1 MTAAR
6 RLAPWRIGLGV
17 VVAVTALLPV
27 AITRWARARDARALA
42 ARSAASTAAYL
53 ALVTPA
59 ARSGPGYNLSQLL
72 IRSRA
77 LDQLSGLHERLEVYH
92 GTAPLVHA
100 TAPPLS
106 PGIVEALRRQ
116 AAVRWTGPTAALA
129 PLFDRAGW
137 DVVGAVEADTALP
150 EGALV
155 AWLAGAVALALVTGA
170 AAARALGGP
179 AAAAQLAAR
188 RYVAAVGL
196 LALVASLDVRAAAA
210 DATNLWLDDTRLLL
224 QEAAAHAP
232 EVRSAASLATIARD
246 GEVVAGD
253 SAGRAPRRRE
263 VAGLPRAT
271 VAVRLA
277 PGRWAELRTAPAEAA
292 AGGWLVA
299 TAALALGGALGMMLA
314 TWGVAA
320 ARRPRSFRETAAAWG
335 FLAPSALHLAVF
347 SFGPLAF
354 ALYLSLH
361 DWGLLDPA
369 RRFVGLATYARLLQD
384 PLVWAS
390 LGRTLV
396 YTLYVPVSMAL
407 ALGLAL
413 ALNRPSLGARLLR
426 TAFVLPSVPSLVA
439 IALVWQA
446 IYRPEGGP
454 LNRLLALAGLGPV
467 DWLGDPKAAL
477 AALMV
482 VSVWAQL
489 GGQMTVFLA
498 GLQQIPTAYDDA
510 ARVDGADAWQRF
522 WRVTFPLLRPVRRF
536 VLVTGVVAALQLFTL
551 VYVLTGGGPLHA
563 TDVAVFRVYETAW
576 EFRQFGGASALA
588 LLLGLLVAAV
598 AAALLRAFGRRGAD
612 A

>member
-1 MTAAR
+1 MTMPHGLTR
-6 RLAPWRIGLGV
+6 WRIGLVV

-27 AITRWARARDARALA
+27 GITRWARHRGARELA
-42 ARSAASTAAYL
+42 TRSAVSTAAYL

-59 ARSGPGYNLSQLL
+59 ARTGAGYDLAQLL
-72 IRSRA
+72 IRARA
-77 LDQLSGLHERLEVYH
+77 LEQLSGLRERLEVYH

-106 PGIVEALRRQ
+106 RDIVEALRRQ
-116 AAVRWTGPTAALA
+116 PAVRWTGRTALA
-129 PLFDRAGW
+129 PLLDRAGW
-137 DVVGAVEADTALP
+137 DVVGAVEADTEVP
-150 EGALV
+150 EGALL
-155 AWLAGAVALALVTGA
+155 AWLTGAVALALVTGVL
-170 AAARALGGP
+170 AARALGGP
-179 AAAAQLAAR
+179 PAAAQLAAR
-188 RYVAAVGL
+188 RYVAAAGL
-196 LALVASLDVRAAAA
+196 LALVACLDVQAAARS
-210 DATNLWLDDTRLLL
+210 ATNLWLGDTRILLE
-224 QEAAAHAP
+224 EAAAHAP
-232 EVRSAASLATIARD
+232 QARSAASLATIARD

-292 AGGWLVA
+292 TGGWVLA
-299 TAALALGGALGMMLA
+299 TAGLALLGAVGMTVA

-320 ARRPRSFRETAAAWG
+320 AARPRSFHETTAAWG
-335 FLAPSALHLAVF
+335 FLAPSALHLAIF

-354 ALYLSLH
+354 AAYLSFH
-361 DWGLLDPA
+361 DWGLLDPV
-369 RRFVGLATYARLLQD
+369 RRAVGLANYAHLLAD
-384 PLVWAS
+384 PLVRAS

-407 ALGLAL
+407 ALAVAV

-439 IALVWQA
+439 IALVWQG
-446 IYRPEGGP
+446 IYRPDHGP
-454 LNRLLALAGLGPV
+454 LNRLLSFARLGPL
-467 DWLGDPKAAL
+467 DWLGDPKLAL

-482 VSVWAQL
+482 VSVWAHL
-489 GGQMTVFLA
+489 GCQMTVFLA
-498 GLQQIPTAYDDA
+498 GLQQILPVYDDA
-510 ARVDGADAWQRF
+510 ARVDGANAWQRF
-522 WRVTFPLLRPVRRF
+522 WRVTFPLLRPVRLF
-536 VLVTGVVAALQLFTL
+536 VLVTGVVAAFQVFTL

-563 TDVAVFRVYETAW
+563 TDVVVFRTYEAAW

-588 LLLGLLVAAV
+588 LLAVLVLAGV
-598 AAALLRAFGRRGAD
+598 SAALVRAFRPRRAH

>member
-1 MTAAR
+1 MTAPPALTR
-6 RLAPWRIGLGV
+6 WRVGLVV

-27 AITRWARARDARALA
+27 GITRRARSRDARALA
-42 ARSAASTAAYL
+42 TRSAASTAAYL

-59 ARSGPGYNLSQLL
+59 ARTGAGYNLSQLL
-72 IRSRA
+72 IRARA

-100 TAPPLS
+100 TAPALS
-106 PGIVEALRRQ
+106 RDIVEGLRRQ
-116 AAVRWTGPTAALA
+116 PAVRGTGHTALA
-129 PLFDRAGW
+129 PLFDRDGW
-137 DVVGAVEADTALP
+137 DVVGAVEADTEVP
-150 EGALV
+150 EGALA
-155 AWLAGAVALALVTGA
+155 AWLLGAVALALVTGT

-179 AAAAQLAAR
+179 PAAAQLAAR
-188 RYVAAVGL
+188 RYVAAAGL
-196 LALVASLDVRAAAA
+196 LALVACLDVQAAARN
-210 DATNLWLDDTRLLL
+210 ATNLWLGDTRILLE
-224 QEAAAHAP
+224 EAAAHAP
-232 EVRSAASLATIARD
+232 QARSAASLATIARD
-246 GEVVAGD
+246 GELVAGD

-292 AGGWLVA
+292 ATGWLL
-299 TAALALGGALGMMLA
+299 AAAGLALLGALGMTLA

-320 ARRPRSFRETAAAWG
+320 AARPRALRETMAAWG

-347 SFGPLAF
+347 SFGPLGF

-361 DWGLLDPA
+361 DWGLMDPV
-369 RRFVGLATYARLLQD
+369 RRFVGLANYAQLLHD

-396 YTLYVPVSMAL
+396 YALYLPVSMAL
-407 ALGLAL
+407 ALAVAL
-413 ALNRPSLGARLLR
+413 ALNRQSLGARLLR
-426 TAFVLPSVPSLVA
+426 TAFLLPSVPSLVA
-439 IALVWQA
+439 IALVWQG
-446 IYRPEGGP
+446 IYRPDGGP
-454 LNRLLALAGLGPV
+454 LNRLLSVTGLSPV
-467 DWLGDPKAAL
+467 DWLGDPKVAL

-482 VSVWAQL
+482 VSVWAHL
-489 GGQMTVFLA
+489 GSQMAVFLA
-498 GLQQIPTAYDDA
+498 GLQQIPQAYDDA
-510 ARVDGADAWQRF
+510 ARVDGANSWQRF

-563 TDVAVFRVYETAW
+563 TDVAVFRAYETAW

-588 LLLGLLVAAV
+588 LLVFLLLAGVT
-598 AAALLRAFGRRGAD
+598 AALARAFGKRGAD
-612 A
+612 V